1 MAAKKDASSA
11 AQFRAM
17 EEKLKTKK
25 PSGKKPADSLV
36 TSNKKGTQYPIYQ
49 IDKDG
54 LLQPVTDTNGRKRLS
69 FILSGNKYSE
79 TVQKIDKARQNEALK
94 IIDEQGKEKIVPS
107 ITLFLLYEK
116 GITETPLGNGVFL
129 QLPREAISDVH
140 WDEFAEP
147 LTSPDEFEAFRRS
160 SQRAS
165 KKEPLDVYGKK
176 QSETM
181 QVSTNKSKSF
191 GDMLKSKLTRGM

>member
-1 MAAKKDASSA
+1 MI
-11 AQFRAM
+11 
-17 EEKLKTKK
+17 KL
-25 PSGKKPADSLV
+25 
-36 TSNKKGTQYPIYQ
+36 
-49 IDKDG
+49 
-54 LLQPVTDTNGRKRLS
+54 
-69 FILSGNKYSE
+69 E
-79 TVQKIDKARQNEALK
+79 
-94 IIDEQGKEKIVPS
+94 KEKIIQDYVKGKTLKE
-107 ITLFLLYEK
+107 ITKKWEIHDYQLYKILKKHGIKKNRIRFYSNEEVKLMILLYEK
-116 GITETPLGNGVFL
+116 GMTETPLGNGVFL

-191 GDMLKSKLTRGM
+191 GDMLKSKLTIGM